1 MCVLYHIHSETTVVR
16 NADPIRKIFSL
27 SHCDHLV
34 SLLLSPNIAAAA
46 AAGIKCLLLS
56 VFGLQSSLVC
66 YCLQYFFLLSSIPGR
81 SSNDCCLV
89 WQHIFLAVICFHLIL
104 SAVCYS
110 TLMSSCNFVS
120 FAVPGSPPAAA
131 AVRQAGWEVRQ
142 QQKRPIVLQQWSNIG
157 PTSEH
162 CTAVL

>member
-1 MCVLYHIHSETTVVR
+1 MLIQQTKKYFGNLIVMTLFLCCFHPTAML
-16 NADPIRKIFSL
+16 L
-27 SHCDHLV
+27 LLV
-34 SLLLSPNIAAAA
+34 SNVCCSL
-46 AAGIKCLLLS
+46 CL
-56 VFGLQSSLVC
+56 VCNPLQSAGC
-66 YCLQYFFLLSSIPGR
+66 CLQYFLLSSIP
-81 SSNDCCLV
+81 SNDCCLV
-89 WQHIFLAVICFHLIL
+89 RQHPFLAVICFHLIL